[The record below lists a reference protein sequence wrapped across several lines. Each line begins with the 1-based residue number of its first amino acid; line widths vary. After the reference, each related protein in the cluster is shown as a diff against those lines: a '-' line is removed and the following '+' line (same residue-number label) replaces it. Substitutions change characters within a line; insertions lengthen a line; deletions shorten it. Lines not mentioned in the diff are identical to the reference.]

1 MKNSLLLLAAAISG
15 FFIMGML
22 GLSLKN
28 RNAMVNQSALLDASG
43 RLANWEA
50 VITRELFLLNE
61 NKKNNFTDLTQAQK
75 AHAVAF
81 ADILAHVGDDLSD
94 LEQEMTQAFEEERTF
109 IEAYKTN
116 WSIARNSQQ
125 AVLRYSRMIK
135 NQAQAGG
142 SLEVYGAITDIIYY
156 MNIAPIATMED
167 TQITTQIAAVERY
180 IGASGSEGLNSSWFD
195 LKRHLG
201 VFEAANAAKKD
212 ALNAFSSTPLVEI
225 SSETM
230 RTQSEVNAR
239 IYQQEV
245 TRTNTTFLAAAAFL
259 VLILALIGWLE
270 AALRHKRTENDR
282 LDEAVKERTK
292 KLEESVAEVKRLAD
306 AKSSFLANMSHEIRT
321 PMNGVIGMSELLADT
336 PLNGDQSL
344 YAKTIKE
351 SAEALLTIINDIL
364 DLSKAESGKMTLDAQ
379 PFRLD
384 EMLENL
390 TQLVAVTAKMK
401 NVEIIL
407 NYPPSAERGFIGD
420 SGRIR
425 QVLMNIVGNAV
436 KFTKEGHVAIDIQ
449 CTSKNGVADLSI
461 AVSDTGIGICESML
475 SSIFDSFIQADDS
488 ARREFQGTGLGL
500 AISKRFM
507 EAMGGTI
514 AVSSKLGAGSTF
526 TVKAALPIADIDRS
540 PQDAPADLAQLPPL
554 RLLIVDDIE
563 LNRRILTERFKYY
576 GHHIATARNALET
589 LEALHHAKDAGETFD
604 LAFLD
609 YQMPHMD
616 GLELAHRIRTDYP
629 SLDFPIIILSSVS
642 GLSSLPEYEGISQLY
657 YLDKPAPSHLLA
669 DTVFK
674 ALGKNRQRPPRD
686 AEEKPDVKA
695 FGAGFK
701 LLVVEDTKTNQLVIR
716 KIAEKAGF
724 DIVFANNG
732 KEGVDLFN
740 REAPDII
747 LMDWSM
753 PVMSGLEATRVIRET
768 EEKTGAAAT
777 PIIGLSANAMKEHAE
792 DGLRAGMNAYLTKP
806 IKKKDLLNALQ
817 EYAHAG
823 SSETRP
829 PQSVAETA
837 LAQS

>member
-75 AHAVAF
+75 AHAAAF

-142 SLEVYGAITDIIYY
+142 SLEAYGAITDIIYY

-292 KLEESVAEVKRLAD
+292 KLEESVAEIKRLAD

-351 SAEALLTIINDIL
+351 SAEAVAD
-364 DLSKAESGKMTLDAQ
+364 DHQRHSGSVK
-379 PFRLD
+379 
-384 EMLENL
+384 
-390 TQLVAVTAKMK
+390 
-401 NVEIIL
+401 
-407 NYPPSAERGFIGD
+407 S
-420 SGRIR
+420 RIR
-425 QVLMNIVGNAV
+425 QNDAGCAAV
-436 KFTKEGHVAIDIQ
+436 
-449 CTSKNGVADLSI
+449 
-461 AVSDTGIGICESML
+461 
-475 SSIFDSFIQADDS
+475 
-488 ARREFQGTGLGL
+488 
-500 AISKRFM
+500 
-507 EAMGGTI
+507 
-514 AVSSKLGAGSTF
+514 
-526 TVKAALPIADIDRS
+526 
-540 PQDAPADLAQLPPL
+540 PP
-554 RLLIVDDIE
+554 R
-563 LNRRILTERFKYY
+563 
-576 GHHIATARNALET
+576 RNAR
-589 LEALHHAKDAGETFD
+589 KSDAARGRHRKNEKCRD
-604 LAFLD
+604 N
-609 YQMPHMD
+609 
-616 GLELAHRIRTDYP
+616 LEL
-629 SLDFPIIILSSVS
+629 
-642 GLSSLPEYEGISQLY
+642 
-657 YLDKPAPSHLLA
+657 PAE
-669 DTVFK
+669 
-674 ALGKNRQRPPRD
+674 R
-686 AEEKPDVKA
+686 
-695 FGAGFK
+695 
-701 LLVVEDTKTNQLVIR
+701 
-716 KIAEKAGF
+716 
-724 DIVFANNG
+724 
-732 KEGVDLFN
+732 
-740 REAPDII
+740 
-747 LMDWSM
+747 
-753 PVMSGLEATRVIRET
+753 
-768 EEKTGAAAT
+768 
-777 PIIGLSANAMKEHAE
+777 
-792 DGLRAGMNAYLTKP
+792 
-806 IKKKDLLNALQ
+806 
-817 EYAHAG
+817 
-823 SSETRP
+823 
-829 PQSVAETA
+829 
-837 LAQS
+837 